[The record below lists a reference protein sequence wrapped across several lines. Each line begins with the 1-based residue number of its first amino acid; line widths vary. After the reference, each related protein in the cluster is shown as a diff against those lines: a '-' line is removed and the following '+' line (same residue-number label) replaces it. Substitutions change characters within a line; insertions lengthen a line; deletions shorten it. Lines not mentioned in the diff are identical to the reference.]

1 MPAPLTVGNA
11 PGTSGAQGQGNIHGF
26 QRQVSNTL
34 YVVQNPSPIGEER
47 YNMSIGVKLDLLD
60 LEGQPIED
68 LDNENNNS
76 GGNGNDENSPLC

>member
-1 MPAPLTVGNA
+1 M
-11 PGTSGAQGQGNIHGF
+11 
-26 QRQVSNTL
+26 
-34 YVVQNPSPIGEER
+34 

-68 LDNENNNS
+68 LENENNNS